1 MMTRVSLRIQT
12 FVLLAA
18 GFLAVPVTLRAAESA
33 KATAAFDVTQKLH
46 GIAFHVTSPNS
57 AEKNTVTLTPSGL
70 SAVNRAETVEA
81 KGIVTGADIGDADAD
96 GSPEIYVYLRGTGPG
111 APGALVAFSANNK
124 KSMSQITVPELSAT
138 EAKGYRGGDQFM
150 LVENTIARRFALHGA
165 DGKPTGKMRQIQY
178 KLKKGEASWV
188 LKADRVVEF

>member
-1 MMTRVSLRIQT
+1 MK
-12 FVLLAA
+12 
-18 GFLAVPVTLRAAESA
+18 AAEQA
-33 KATAAFDVTQKLH
+33 AAPPAAFEQKQDLA
-46 GIAFHVTSPNS
+46 GIAFHIRSPNTLEGNS
-57 AEKNTVTLTPSGL
+57 VTITPSGL

-81 KGIVTGADIGDADAD
+81 KGMVTGADIGDADAD
-96 GSPEIYVYLRGTGPG
+96 GSPEVYVYVRGTGQD

-124 KSMSQITVPELSAT
+124 KSMSQITVPELSAN

-150 LVENTIARRFALHGA
+150 LVENTIARRFPLYAA

-188 LKADRVVEF
+188 LKADRAVEF

>member
-1 MMTRVSLRIQT
+1 MSTMLRRLSALA
-12 FVLLAA
+12 LLAIPLPLAPA
-18 GFLAVPVTLRAAESA
+18 GAAEQA
-33 KATAAFDVTQKLH
+33 AAPPAAFEQKQDLA
-46 GIAFHVTSPNS
+46 GIAFHIRSPNTLEGNS
-57 AEKNTVTLTPSGL
+57 VTITPSGL

-81 KGIVTGADIGDADAD
+81 KGMVTGADIGDADAD
-96 GSPEIYVYLRGTGPG
+96 GSPEVYVYVRGTGQD

-124 KSMSQITVPELSAT
+124 KSMSQITVPELSAN

-150 LVENTIARRFALHGA
+150 LVENTIARRFPLYAA

-188 LKADRVVEF
+188 LKADRAVEF